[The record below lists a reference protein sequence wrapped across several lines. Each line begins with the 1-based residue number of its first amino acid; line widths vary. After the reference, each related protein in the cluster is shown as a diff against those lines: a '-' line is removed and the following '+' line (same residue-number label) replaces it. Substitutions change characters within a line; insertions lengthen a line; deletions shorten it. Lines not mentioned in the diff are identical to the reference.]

1 MHTVSSPHLLE
12 DAKNIDPVLSTEGWQ
27 TLMTFTRE
35 SARKSFPPFLLDLV
49 KIKIKRGFRLQF
61 AQFIFSS

>member
-1 MHTVSSPHLLE
+1 MMRTITDPHLLE

-35 SARKSFPPFLLDLV
+35 SARKSFIAIPPSKSHFL
-49 KIKIKRGFRLQF
+49 F
-61 AQFIFSS
+61 

>member
-12 DAKNIDPVLSTEGWQ
+12 DAKNIDPVLKTEGWE

-35 SARKSFPPFLLDLV
+35 SARKYFPSLKAPVSLIYSYFPSV
-49 KIKIKRGFRLQF
+49 AANNFR
-61 AQFIFSS
+61 A